1 MIGLPPLALSIRQP
15 WAHAIVQGWKPVE
28 NRIWQTT
35 RRGPICI
42 HASRFHKASWA
53 DDAAG
58 YTDLVE
64 DRDILHPLPEP
75 SDLAFGAIIGTA
87 EIVDCVDH
95 HPSAWF
101 CGPFAMVLANAR
113 PLPQPI
119 PIIGKLGFF
128 EWRGREPENM
138 KAPKAAAP
146 LPAQGSLF

>member
-1 MIGLPPLALSIRQP
+1 MIDLPQHALSIRQP
-15 WAHAIVQGWKPVE
+15 WAHAIAQGWKPVE
-28 NRIWQTT
+28 NRVWQTT

-42 HASRFHKASWA
+42 HASRFHKASWL
-53 DDAAG
+53 DDAQA
-58 YTDLVE
+58 YEDLIE
-64 DRDILHPLPEP
+64 ERDIPRALPSP
-75 SDLAFGAIIGTA
+75 DDLAFGAIIGTA

-95 HPSAWF
+95 HPSSWF

-113 PLPQPI
+113 PLEKPI

-138 KAPKAAAP
+138 AKPTPQAE